1 MKKYPQ
7 LVLLL
12 AAAATG
18 LSQSENQPYF
28 ALSSSQTFGTHSKP
42 SVSIS
47 SWDVDSLEF
56 RVYRIEDPVKFF
68 QQLENPHQFGAHAP
82 APPHE
87 RTLIERIHIWK
98 RSLRADIQRGLR
110 AQFTESPSAHF
121 EKLLPSKST
130 AQPGGRETRYAEA
143 PVLNAQ
149 QLVLSFVQRVQSH
162 NRWDRETVPV
172 DVSGKGVYPSRPSR
186 ASSAPTRC

>member
-1 MKKYPQ
+1 MKKYLH

-28 ALSSSQTFGTHSKP
+28 ALSSNQTFGTHSKP
-42 SVSIS
+42 SASVS
-47 SWDVDSLEF
+47 SWAVDSLEF
-56 RVYRIEDPVKFF
+56 HVYRIEDPVKFF
-68 QQLENPHQFGAHAP
+68 QLIENPHQFGAHTP

-87 RTLIERIHIWK
+87 RTPIERIHIWK
-98 RSLRADIQRGLR
+98 RSLRAAIQRGLR

-130 AQPGGRETRYAEA
+130 SQPGGRETRYAEA
-143 PVLNAQ
+143 PVLNSQ
-149 QLVLSFVQRVQSH
+149 QLVLSFVQRVESR
-162 NRWDRETVPV
+162 NRWDRQTVPV
-172 DVSGKGVYPSRPSR
+172 NVSGKCVYVGE
-186 ASSAPTRC
+186 AAKG

>member
-1 MKKYPQ
+1 MKKYLQ

-28 ALSSSQTFGTHSKP
+28 ALSSNQIFGTHSKP

-47 SWDVDSLEF
+47 SWAVDSLEF

-68 QQLENPHQFGAHAP
+68 QLLENPHQFGAHTP

-87 RTLIERIHIWK
+87 RTLIERFHVWK
-98 RSLRADIQRGLR
+98 RSLRGDIQRGLR

-121 EKLLPSKST
+121 EKLLPSRST
-130 AQPGGRETRYAEA
+130 AQPGSRETHYAEA

-149 QLVLSFVQRVQSH
+149 QLVLSFVQRVQSRS
-162 NRWDRETVPV
+162 RWDRQTVPV
-172 DVSGKGVYPSRPSR
+172 NISGKGVY
-186 ASSAPTRC
+186 AVEAVKG